1 MSLGSLNEFVIHK
14 IEDGDYF
21 EEIQPVI
28 YQIYRVFQKF
38 GESFKMKNAITL
50 DKLKTSKNPKRTKK
64 DIVNYLEQR
73 EPEWLNKLISIFG
86 KKDDEILKHTRKMV
100 SSRSFSSYQASWEN
114 YLNNKLCYLGT
125 IETFHIEAPNTY
137 FFAYFSG
144 DQKRVFSSIFN
155 NVINFDENEAKI
167 NCLWLNS
174 AINLL
179 QLFVERI
186 PTGWFKIRQYVLK
199 SLKVIDIHKL
209 KETEKEELLN
219 VFEDISDNEFPCIW
233 KQILRNVSTTDVSL
247 LNKYIICETFHISDS
262 DYEELINN
270 PFEPRIKMDMA
281 ILNILFPR
289 KKRQDIEDI
298 LNQVYLYL
306 IDEIIVAKQLV
317 SN

>member
-1 MSLGSLNEFVIHK
+1 M
-14 IEDGDYF
+14 
-21 EEIQPVI
+21 
-28 YQIYRVFQKF
+28 
-38 GESFKMKNAITL
+38 
-50 DKLKTSKNPKRTKK
+50 
-64 DIVNYLEQR
+64 
-73 EPEWLNKLISIFG
+73 PEWLNELISIFG
-86 KKDDEILKHTRKMV
+86 KKQDEILKHTRKMV
-100 SSRSFSSYQASWEN
+100 SSQSFSSYQASWEN
-114 YLNNKLCYLGT
+114 YLKSKLCYLGT

-155 NVINFDENEAKI
+155 NVVNLDENEVKI

-186 PTGWFKIRQYVLK
+186 PTGWFKIRQYVLE
-199 SLKVIDIHKL
+199 SLKVIDIHRL
-209 KETEKEELLN
+209 KEAEKDKLLN
-219 VFEDISDNEFPCIW
+219 VFEEISDKEFPCVW

-247 LNKYIICETFHISDS
+247 LNKDLICETFKISDS

-270 PFEPRIKMDMA
+270 PFKPRIKMDMA
-281 ILNILFPR
+281 ILNIIFPR

-306 IDEIIVAKQLV
+306 IDEILVAKQLV